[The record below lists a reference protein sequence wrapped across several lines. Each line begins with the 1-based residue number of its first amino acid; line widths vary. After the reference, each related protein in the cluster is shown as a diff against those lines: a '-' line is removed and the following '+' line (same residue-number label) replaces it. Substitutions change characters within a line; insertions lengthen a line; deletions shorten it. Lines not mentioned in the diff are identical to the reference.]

1 MAGVS
6 IPTADVLLS
15 RRVQEMVLKGEEP
28 PPLYICRDDDT
39 EDVCSALSSI
49 PVIDLSLLSSS
60 ATICEQEEELQ
71 KLKSALCSWG
81 CFQV

>member
-28 PPLYICRDDDT
+28 PPLYICRDGDT
-39 EDVCSALSSI
+39 EDVSSALSSI
-49 PVIDLSLLSSS
+49 PVIDLSLLSST
-60 ATICEQEEELQ
+60 ATIFEQEEELQ

>member
-28 PPLYICRDDDT
+28 PPLYICRDGDT
-39 EDVCSALSSI
+39 EDVSSALSSI
-49 PVIDLSLLSSS
+49 PVHRPQSPLIFSNNL
-60 ATICEQEEELQ
+60 
-71 KLKSALCSWG
+71 
-81 CFQV
+81 